1 MTEGERTVDG
11 KEEDNPGL
19 DLSIHDVKKYFAMLF
34 NRNGPTS
41 LPAPPAPDSPHSPR
55 PRKPLKKRSELQR
68 KPKSWLGA

>member
-41 LPAPPAPDSPHSPR
+41 PGATCSRLAPLSAS
-55 PRKPLKKRSELQR
+55 
-68 KPKSWLGA
+68 